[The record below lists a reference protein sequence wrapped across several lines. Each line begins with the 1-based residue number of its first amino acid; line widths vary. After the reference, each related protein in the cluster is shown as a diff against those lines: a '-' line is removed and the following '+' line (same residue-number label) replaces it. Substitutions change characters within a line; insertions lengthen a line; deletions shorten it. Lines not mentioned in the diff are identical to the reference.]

1 MRNIRKNQNL
11 KFEKKERLKTE
22 IDKPLEKE
30 TQWSIVNIIF
40 LNKEK

>member
-1 MRNIRKNQNL
+1 LRNIRKNQNS
-11 KFEKKERLKTE
+11 KFEKKIRLKTE

-40 LNKEK
+40 SK